1 MPTALVIAMAGTAMN
16 NEENKD
22 ETFFCERCP

>member
-16 NEENKD
+16 NEDKE
-22 ETFFCERCP
+22 ETFYCERCP